1 MKRFWYWILSLFL
14 KEYEVTVWFEG
25 HTTVNQDGSKTTM
38 REPKTF
44 RCSKV
49 HKLSPK
55 HIKLTQTDK
64 VKVEIKTVNPV
75 GYDVKTQPWS
85 PPTS

>member
-25 HTTVNQDGSKTTM
+25 HTTINQDGSKTTM

>member
-1 MKRFWYWILSLFL
+1 MRFWHWILSLFL

-25 HTTVNQDGSKTTM
+25 HTTINPDGSKTTM

-44 RCSKV
+44 ICKRI

-55 HIKLTQTDK
+55 HIKLTQADK
-64 VKVEIKTVNPV
+64 VVVEIKTVNPV
-75 GYDVKTQPWS
+75 GYDVKTRPWS